1 VSCHEACSNA
11 MEHGYRFREAMI
23 DVDAEFDGE
32 YVQLT
37 VADTGHWREQ
47 RDSDRGRGLELIRAL
62 MDEFELSPGD
72 DGTVVRM
79 RKRLAEPVAVPAA
92 NGRLGVADPAG

>member
-1 VSCHEACSNA
+1 
-11 MEHGYRFREAMI
+11 MEHGYRFRDAVI

-32 YVQLT
+32 HVQLT
-37 VADTGHWREQ
+37 VSDSGGWREK

-62 MDEFELSPGD
+62 MDEVEVAAGE

-79 RKRLAEPVAVPAA
+79 RKRLAEPVAPP
-92 NGRLGVADPAG
+92 GERLGVGERAH